1 MRKNKSAQRK
11 AKLKARK
18 QQTALH
24 EKTLSVRLSC
34 ALEKLC
40 EPILPEYIDDSRE
53 PDLIG
58 RRIVWQLGQI
68 AWNIVVTGHSELA
81 NEAFHHTSL
90 DAGQQAAVR
99 NVIASLIKR
108 KCAEFPN
115 QHTAIQDF
123 SVVLIDGVPRVKARP
138 GATFPAL
145 PPPVFDEPRNE
156 PEMPFEIPPEAI
168 LSLRKGMK
176 LTQIQFG
183 EIFGV
188 SPKKVSAWEH
198 GRAVPVEEQ
207 QNKIRSLIQG
217 LPHRS
222 TPLKDGF
229 EKQ

>member
-1 MRKNKSAQRK
+1 
-11 AKLKARK
+11 
-18 QQTALH
+18 
-24 EKTLSVRLSC
+24 
-34 ALEKLC
+34 
-40 EPILPEYIDDSRE
+40 
-53 PDLIG
+53 
-58 RRIVWQLGQI
+58 
-68 AWNIVVTGHSELA
+68 
-81 NEAFHHTSL
+81 
-90 DAGQQAAVR
+90 
-99 NVIASLIKR
+99 
-108 KCAEFPN
+108 
-115 QHTAIQDF
+115 
-123 SVVLIDGVPRVKARP
+123 
-138 GATFPAL
+138 
-145 PPPVFDEPRNE
+145 
-156 PEMPFEIPPEAI
+156 MPFEIPPEAI